1 MSFGLIVAGLI
12 AFTTNFSCKK
22 NDQNYLNT
30 LLTDGHWQFASLV
43 VNKFHGDTSISS
55 DTIFAN
61 CSLAQ
66 NFTFNAN
73 GTCTYT
79 DFSCLQQ
86 TATGHWAFS
95 KDYLYLMS
103 DMAAQDTLSSDT
115 TINGSYMPFKNAR
128 IVNLGQ
134 YSLVLKTGDLQQYYA
149 PNQPRTINVFGFV
162 RVKSQ

>member
-1 MSFGLIVAGLI
+1 MRKKLLLFGSIVAMLV

-22 NDQNYLNT
+22 NSQNYLGT

-61 CSLAQ
+61 CSLGQ
-66 NFTFNAN
+66 NFTFNSN

-86 TATGHWAFS
+86 TITGHWAFS
-95 KDYLYLMS
+95 
-103 DMAAQDTLSSDT
+103 
-115 TINGSYMPFKNAR
+115 
-128 IVNLGQ
+128 
-134 YSLVLKTGDLQQYYA
+134 
-149 PNQPRTINVFGFV
+149 
-162 RVKSQ
+162 